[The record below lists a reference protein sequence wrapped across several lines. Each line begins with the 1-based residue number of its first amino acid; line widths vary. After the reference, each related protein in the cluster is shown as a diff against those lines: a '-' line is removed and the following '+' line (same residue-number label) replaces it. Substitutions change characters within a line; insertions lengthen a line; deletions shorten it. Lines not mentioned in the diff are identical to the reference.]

1 MSDIE
6 TEEVN
11 MDVREFEEFVPC
23 VIERMRA
30 DGYAEGPI
38 GTAEWVLRWLAEF
51 CREEE
56 VGDVGDDAVADF
68 CARRFGFDAGDA
80 KLPMQTA
87 LRKPLLTAME
97 LYRTGSYCKTHQ
109 PGVVHEVPECMRGVY
124 SLVITDF
131 VGERREASL
140 KTKGRKIWIAA
151 KFLTFVAE
159 LGVGD
164 IARLRM
170 EDVDAFVGSLSGYA
184 PATPRRFK
192 GTLREPL
199 DWMAG
204 RGMVGLSGRMAFPAL
219 KRSSRST
226 VLSYYTRDE
235 AGRIVAG
242 IDASTRRGKLYLL
255 VVALFAFTGMRA
267 GDVVDLTLSDI
278 DRDAGLIRIVR
289 QKTGEPLD
297 VPMPDEVR
305 HPLIDC
311 TRNARPDSASD
322 PDHLLVAVNAPH
334 TRMRG
339 AGTPGRIVGRCME
352 AAGVEPGDRH
362 HGPHPPRHSLATN
375 MLAADVPVSAISD
388 VLGRGSVKTTGIY
401 LTVGLAHA
409 RDLALEVPL

>member
-1 MSDIE
+1 
-6 TEEVN
+6 

-38 GTAEWVLRWLAEF
+38 GTAEWVLRWFAEF

-80 KLPMQTA
+80 KLPTRTA

-97 LYRTGSYCKTHQ
+97 SCRTGSYCRTHQ

-131 VGERREASL
+131 VGERRETGLRA
-140 KTKGRKIWIAA
+140 KERKAWMAA

-159 LGVGD
+159 SGVGD

-184 PATPRRFK
+184 PATLRCLR
-192 GTLREPL
+192 GTLRELL

-204 RGMVGLSGRMAFPAL
+204 RGMVGLSGRMAFPVP
-219 KRSSRST
+219 KGSSRST
-226 VLSYYTRDE
+226 VLSYYTKDE

-242 IDASTRRGKLYLL
+242 IDASTKRGKPCLL
-255 VVALFAFTGMRA
+255 VVALFALAGMRA
-267 GDVVDLTLSDI
+267 GDVASLTPSDI
-278 DRDAGLIRIVR
+278 DWDAGLIRVAR
-289 QKTGEPLD
+289 QRTGEPLD

-305 HPLIDC
+305 YPPVDC
-311 TRNARPDSASD
+311 MRNARPDGASD
-322 PDHLLVAVNAPH
+322 PDHLLVTVNAPH

-339 AGTPGRIVGRCME
+339 AGTLGRIVGRRVG
-352 AAGVEPGDRH
+352 AAGVEPGGRR
-362 HGPHPPRHSLATN
+362 HGPHSLRHSLATN

-388 VLGRGSVKTTGIY
+388 VLGHGSARTTETC
-401 LTVGLAHA
+401 LTVDLAHA
-409 RDLALEVPL
+409 RDLASGVPL

>member
-1 MSDIE
+1 
-6 TEEVN
+6 

-30 DGYAEGPI
+30 DGCAEGPI
-38 GTAEWVLRWLAEF
+38 GTAEWVLRWFAEF

-80 KLPMQTA
+80 KLPTRTA
-87 LRKPLLTAME
+87 LRKPPLAAME

-131 VGERREASL
+131 VGERREIGL
-140 KTKGRKIWIAA
+140 RTKGRKIWMAA

-159 LGVGD
+159 SGVGD

-192 GTLREPL
+192 GTLRELL

-219 KRSSRST
+219 KRGSRST
-226 VLSYYTRDE
+226 VLSCYTRDE
-235 AGRIVAG
+235 VERIVAG
-242 IDASTRRGKLYLL
+242 IDASTRRGKPCLL
-255 VVALFAFTGMRA
+255 VVAPFALAGMRA
-267 GDVVDLTLSDI
+267 GDVASLTPSDI
-278 DRDAGLIRIVR
+278 DRDAGLIRIAR

-305 HPLIDC
+305 HPPVDHM
-311 TRNARPDSASD
+311 RNARPDSASD
-322 PDHLLVAVNAPH
+322 PDHLLVTVSAPH

-339 AGTPGRIVGRCME
+339 AGTPGRIVGRRVE
-352 AAGVEPGDRH
+352 AAGVEPGRRH
-362 HGPHPPRHSLATN
+362 HGPHSLRHSLATS

-388 VLGRGSVKTTGIY
+388 VLGHGSARTTETC
-401 LTVGLAHA
+401 LTVDLAHA
-409 RDLALEVPL
+409 RDLASGVPL

>member
-1 MSDIE
+1 
-6 TEEVN
+6 

-38 GTAEWVLRWLAEF
+38 GTAEWVLRWFAEF

-56 VGDVGDDAVADF
+56 VGDVGDDAVADL

-80 KLPMQTA
+80 KLPTRTA
-87 LRKPLLTAME
+87 LRKPPLAAME
-97 LYRTGSYCKTHQ
+97 SCRTGSYCETRQ

-131 VGERREASL
+131 VGEQRETGL
-140 KTKGRKIWIAA
+140 KTKGREIWMAA

-170 EDVDAFVGSLSGYA
+170 EDVDALVGSPSGYA
-184 PATPRRFK
+184 PATPRRLK

-204 RGMVGLSGRMAFPAL
+204 RGMAGLSGRMAFPAL
-219 KRSSRST
+219 KKGSRST

-235 AGRIVAG
+235 AERIVAG
-242 IDASTRRGKLYLL
+242 IDASTRRGKPYLL
-255 VVALFAFTGMRA
+255 VVAPFAFTGMRA
-267 GDVVDLTLSDI
+267 GDVVNLTLSDI
-278 DRDAGLIRIVR
+278 DRDAGLIRIVQ

-297 VPMPDEVR
+297 VPMPDEAR
-305 HPLIDC
+305 HPPIDYI
-311 TRNARPDSASD
+311 RNARPDSASD
-322 PDHLLVAVNAPH
+322 PDHLLVTVNAPH

-339 AGTPGRIVGRCME
+339 AGTLGRIVGRRVE

-362 HGPHPPRHSLATN
+362 HGPHSPRHSLATN

-388 VLGRGSVKTTGIY
+388 VLGHGSVKTTEIY
-401 LTVGLAHA
+401 LTVDLAHA

>member
-1 MSDIE
+1 
-6 TEEVN
+6 

-30 DGYAEGPI
+30 DGCAEGPI
-38 GTAEWVLRWLAEF
+38 GTAEWVLRWFAEF

-80 KLPMQTA
+80 KLPTRTA
-87 LRKPLLTAME
+87 LRKPLLAAME
-97 LYRTGSYCKTHQ
+97 SCRTGSYCKTHQ

-131 VGERREASL
+131 VGEQRETGL
-140 KTKGRKIWIAA
+140 RTKERKAWMAA

-159 LGVGD
+159 SGVGD

-184 PATPRRFK
+184 PATLRCFK
-192 GTLREPL
+192 GTLRELL

-204 RGMVGLSGRMAFPAL
+204 RGMVGLSGRMAFPVL

-226 VLSYYTRDE
+226 VLSYYTKDE
-235 AGRIVAG
+235 VERIVAG
-242 IDASTRRGKLYLL
+242 IDASTKRGKLYLL

-267 GDVVDLTLSDI
+267 GDVVSLTLSDI
-278 DRDAGLIRIVR
+278 DWDAGLIRIAR

-305 HPLIDC
+305 YPPVDC
-311 TRNARPDSASD
+311 MRNARPDGASD
-322 PDHLLVAVNAPH
+322 PDHLLVTVNAPH

-339 AGTPGRIVGRCME
+339 AGTLGRIVGRRV
-352 AAGVEPGDRH
+352 AARTPCATRSR
-362 HGPHPPRHSLATN
+362 PTCSPPTCR
-375 MLAADVPVSAISD
+375 
-388 VLGRGSVKTTGIY
+388 
-401 LTVGLAHA
+401 
-409 RDLALEVPL
+409 